1 MLTETTDYEKLYR
14 DFRWDIPARFN
25 MARACCDRH
34 ADGSGPPG
42 ADLCRRG
49 RRQLAHLVRRDGR
62 DVAPFRQCAEGRR
75 LERGD
80 RVAVFLSQ
88 SLELPIV
95 HLAAWRSGLVS
106 IPLFALFGE
115 DALEFRLSNSG
126 AKAIVTDEAGWEKIA
141 KIRDR
146 LPALANIYVTG
157 GAAPAGTKS
166 FWSSVEAASDQFA
179 TVDTSAD
186 DPAIIIY
193 TSGTTGN
200 PKGALHAHRVL
211 LGHLP
216 NVEMVHDFLPKPG
229 DVMWTPADWAWIGG
243 LFDALFPAWYH
254 GVPVVGHRAR
264 KFEPQAAMQLMADHG
279 VRNVFLPPTA
289 LKLMRQAEVRHA
301 GVKLRS
307 MLSGGESLGA
317 ELLEWVRATFG
328 IDAHEVYGQT
338 ECNLVVGSNSKLFP
352 IRPGSMGK
360 ATPGFDVRIVNERG
374 EEQPSGSRGIIGV
387 RQPNPCTMI
396 GYWKN
401 EEATAK
407 KFAGE
412 FLLTG
417 DLGVQD
423 EDGYFWYVS
432 REDDVITTAGY
443 RVGPSEIEDTLLK
456 HPAVAMSAVVG
467 IPDPVRTES
476 IKAWIVLRPG
486 FAPERRAGARDPGF
500 CESAARRARISAF
513 RAIHRQ
519 PADDRHRQGAA
530 AGVADAGVI
539 TVVPAKAWAASNR
552 RPCERRD
559 DAKSFDSNQH
569 SPQWPASMKKIIGR
583 EGDDVHLRQG

>member
-1 MLTETTDYEKLYR
+1 MLTETSDYKSLYGN
-14 DFRWDIPARFN
+14 FRWDIPARFN
-25 MARACCDRH
+25 VASACCDRY
-34 ADGSGPPG
+34 ADGSNRVALIYVDEDGKATRTSFDEMRELSSRFANVLK
-42 ADLCRRG
+42 ADGLS
-49 RRQLAHLVRRDGR
+49 
-62 DVAPFRQCAEGRR
+62 
-75 LERGD
+75 RGD

-95 HLAAWRSGLVS
+95 HLAAFRSGLVS
-106 IPLFALFGE
+106 VPLFTLFGE
-115 DALEFRLSNSG
+115 DALEFRLGNSG
-126 AKAIVTDEAGWEKIA
+126 AKAIVTDETGWEKLS

-146 LPALANIYVTG
+146 LPYLQDIYVTSEAIHA
-157 GAAPAGTKS
+157 GAKS
-166 FWSSVEAASDQFA
+166 FWSSIETASEQF
-179 TVDTSAD
+179 TTLDTSAD

-216 NVEMVHDFLPKPG
+216 NVEMVHDFLPRPG

-254 GVPVVGHRAR
+254 GVPVVGHRAK
-264 KFEPQAAMQLMADHG
+264 KFEPQAAMQLMADHA

-289 LKLMRQAEVRHA
+289 LKLMRQAGVKHE

-307 MLSGGESLGA
+307 MLTGGESLGS
-317 ELLEWVRATFG
+317 ELLDWVRATFG

-352 IRPGSMGK
+352 IRPGSMGR

-374 EEQPSGSRGIIGV
+374 EELRQGECGIIGV

-396 GYWKN
+396 EYWKN
-401 EEATAK
+401 PDATTK
-407 KFAGE
+407 KYAGE

-417 DLGVQD
+417 DLGIQD
-423 EDGYFWYVS
+423 EEGYFWYVS

-443 RVGPSEIEDTLLK
+443 RVGPSEIEHTLLK
-456 HPAVAMSAVVG
+456 HPAVALSAVVG
-467 IPDPVRTES
+467 IPDPIRTES

-486 FAPERRAGARDPGF
+486 FAPSEKLAREIQDFVKVQLAAHEYPRFVQFTETLPMTATGKVLRR
-500 CESAARRARISAF
+500 ELRAL
-513 RAIHRQ
+513 
-519 PADDRHRQGAA
+519 G
-530 AGVADAGVI
+530 
-539 TVVPAKAWAASNR
+539 
-552 RPCERRD
+552 
-559 DAKSFDSNQH
+559 
-569 SPQWPASMKKIIGR
+569 
-583 EGDDVHLRQG
+583 